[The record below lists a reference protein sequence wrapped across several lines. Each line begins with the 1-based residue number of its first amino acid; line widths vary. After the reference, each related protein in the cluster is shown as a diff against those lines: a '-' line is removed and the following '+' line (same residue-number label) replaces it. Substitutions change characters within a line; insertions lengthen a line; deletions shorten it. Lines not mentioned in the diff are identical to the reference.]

1 MKQRV
6 TIVLLHAPFDLYGQ
20 LQYLIL
26 KLYLF
31 IIDKKCLVHNPC
43 SFEDS
48 CFYTFKVICQP
59 LWYQADTSSSIKYQ
73 VEPSFTSC
81 KNVKYQVFI
90 WTVMKCNLSI
100 YSCVYF
106 STCQV
111 IHTRLEYKYNAHR
124 VKLFSKLVVVVTI
137 SNYC

>member
-31 IIDKKCLVHNPC
+31 IIDKKCLVLNPC

-81 KNVKYQVFI
+81 TNVEYQVFYLNSGE
-90 WTVMKCNLSI
+90 VQFEYLVLLLCLLHVQMSSI
-100 YSCVYF
+100 KYF
-106 STCQV
+106 
-111 IHTRLEYKYNAHR
+111 I
-124 VKLFSKLVVVVTI
+124 
-137 SNYC
+137 